1 MGLSVR
7 GIGWRVLLALA
18 LAACVA
24 EPQPEAGDGAG
35 APRPDHAWPP
45 RVGQPYP
52 DLELLGLDGER
63 VSLASLRGR
72 VILIEP
78 IGMDCPAC
86 NAFAGGNRPGV
97 GGFEGTR
104 PQKGLPDTRQMLE
117 RYAGVSASDARLV
130 HVQLLLYDMERA
142 GAPTLELAR
151 RWSKHFGFGD
161 GENEYVLVGEPYLIG
176 RASYAMIPGY
186 QLVDRDFVLRYDA
199 TGHRPRN
206 DLWRE
211 LLPAVAA
218 LLEEVRAGDA

>member
-1 MGLSVR
+1 
-7 GIGWRVLLALA
+7 
-18 LAACVA
+18 
-24 EPQPEAGDGAG
+24 
-35 APRPDHAWPP
+35 
-45 RVGQPYP
+45 
-52 DLELLGLDGER
+52 
-63 VSLASLRGR
+63 
-72 VILIEP
+72 
-78 IGMDCPAC
+78 
-86 NAFAGGNRPGV
+86 
-97 GGFEGTR
+97 
-104 PQKGLPDTRQMLE
+104 MLE